1 MGELRESC
9 HKLENVLDQ
18 VEAKCGM
25 IITDLED
32 FNNYVVSY
40 APYRLCRKLQII
52 ANWIVGC
59 VERLYEEHKGQGY
72 VCVFLTQKA
81 GVTVHWVETK
91 KLVADKAHYQAY
103 GSIVLSP
110 EEAIVIIAQMM
121 DGLVLNNW
129 AEAIDWLNRYGKS
142 PGLDF
147 DKLP

>member
-18 VEAKCGM
+18 VEAKCGVF
-25 IITDLED
+25 ITDLKD
-32 FNNYVVSY
+32 FNNYVASY
-40 APYRLCRKLQII
+40 ALYRLCRKLQII
-52 ANWIVGC
+52 ASWITVC
-59 VERLYEEHKGQGY
+59 VERLYEEHNGEGH

-81 GVTVHWVETK
+81 GVTVHWVETREI
-91 KLVADKAHYQAY
+91 VADKAYYQAY

-110 EEAIVIIAQMM
+110 EEAIVIIAQLI

-129 AEAIDWLNRYGKS
+129 AEAIDWLNKYGKS

-147 DKLP
+147 DKFS